1 MQKAG
6 TQSEADGR
14 EEAEDLALAQNGP
27 KQADGATDEVD
38 LDGPASTSTP
48 AVRHSARYALH
59 RFLTV

>member
-27 KQADGATDEVD
+27 IQADGATDEVD
-38 LDGPASTSTP
+38 ITGPASTSTP
-48 AVRHSARYALH
+48 TVRRSASCALH
-59 RFLTV
+59 HMLAM